1 MLPAV
6 MAVRKNEP
14 ISAWEAGDVV
24 QGFALVSKKEL
35 RQDRNARAYLDMEVA
50 DATGSMIAKVW
61 ADSAALEADFEQH
74 DFVALRGMVKLYR
87 DQLQLSIDD
96 CRKATEADRRFGFDE
111 TKLVP
116 STREDVDDLWRRL
129 EVALARVRRPELR
142 HLATHALAVHG
153 ARLREHPA
161 AKSMH
166 HAYRGGLL
174 EHTVSM
180 AELALAVTG
189 HYRQIDRDVVL
200 LGVLFHDLGKVRE
213 LGAMPANDY
222 TLEGRLVGHVV
233 IGRDLLRE
241 CCLALG
247 DVPDDLQLHLEHL
260 VLSHQG
266 KREFA
271 APVEPMTPEALV
283 LHFVDDLDSKLNQL
297 DRIRR
302 EGPGVQWSR
311 GLNRHV
317 WFAAREEVVEERRA
331 LGAGDEA
338 AGGGG
343 EEGEGG
349 DEWGG
354 ATWVRREERREEAAV
369 VAEPAAAPEAAEA
382 AESGE
387 PEVDEAAAAAV
398 ARELPREAATDPG
411 PPPPASPVDEW
422 RPPERPRSL
431 FDP

>member
-1 MLPAV
+1 MLPAT
-6 MAVRKNEP
+6 MGVRKNEP
-14 ISAWEAGDVV
+14 IAAWEAGDVV

-50 DATGSMIAKVW
+50 DASGSMIAKVW

-96 CRKATEADRRFGFDE
+96 CRKATDADRRFGFDE

-116 STREDVDDLWRRL
+116 STREDVDDLCRRL
-129 EVALARVRRPELR
+129 ELAMSRVRRPELR
-142 HLATHALAVHG
+142 RLATHALAVHG

-180 AELALAVTG
+180 AELALRVTE
-189 HYRQIDRDVVL
+189 HYRDLDRDVIL

-283 LHFVDDLDSKLNQL
+283 LHFIDDLDSKLNQL
-297 DRIRR
+297 DRARR
-302 EGPGVQWSR
+302 EGPSVQWSR
-311 GLNRHV
+311 GLNRYV
-317 WFAAREEVVEERRA
+317 WFAESREVVEERVA
-331 LGAGDEA
+331 LGYGDD
-338 AGGGG
+338 AGGEA
-343 EEGEGG
+343 EEGEEDG
-349 DEWGG
+349 GG
-354 ATWVRREERREEAAV
+354 ATWVRREERHEEEAV
-369 VAEPAAAPEAAEA
+369 VAQPATPTPDAAEA
-382 AESGE
+382 AEAGE
-387 PEVDEAAAAAV
+387 PEVAETAAAEV
-398 ARELPREAATDPG
+398 ARELGSSDPG
-411 PPPPASPVDEW
+411 APSIDEW
-422 RPPERPRSL
+422 QPPQRPRSL
-431 FDP
+431 FD